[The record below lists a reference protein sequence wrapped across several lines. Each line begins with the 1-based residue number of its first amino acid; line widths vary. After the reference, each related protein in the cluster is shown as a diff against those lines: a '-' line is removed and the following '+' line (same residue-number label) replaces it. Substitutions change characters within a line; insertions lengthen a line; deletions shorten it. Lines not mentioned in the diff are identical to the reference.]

1 LKPLKKLKIQGGH
14 SLRGEIHI
22 SGSKNAALSI
32 IAASIMTEERIV
44 LENIPHLEDVTTMIR
59 LIVGM
64 GVSVT
69 LADDNKL
76 MLDSSKIRNYLAPYD
91 LVKTM
96 RASILVL
103 GPLIARFGE
112 ASVSLPGGCAIGA
125 RPVNLHLDGLK
136 AMGADVEINEGYIC
150 AKAKKLKG
158 AHFSFSPVSVTGTAN
173 LMMAGVLAEGQTI
186 LENAATEPEVINLG
200 EFLLKMGAKIKGLG
214 TRKIIIDGVNKLCSA
229 EHKIIPDRIET
240 GTFLVAAAI
249 TKGSVL
255 LKKTQPEHLK
265 SVLDLLSQTGA
276 VIFFEEDT
284 IELTM
289 SLTNIKPADFTTQPY
304 PGIPTDMQAQLMVL
318 NAIAPG
324 NSIVVETIFENRFMH
339 VLELQ
344 RMGADI
350 SLRGN
355 TAYITGVK
363 RLQSAPVMATDLRAS
378 AALVLAG
385 LVADGETH
393 IDRIYHIDRGYECIE
408 NKLSLLGA
416 KVARIET

>member
-1 LKPLKKLKIQGGH
+1 MKKLKIQGGY

-59 LIVGM
+59 LIAGM

-76 MLDSSKIRNYLAPYD
+76 ILDSSKIRNYLAPYD

-408 NKLSLLGA
+408 SKLSLLGA

>member
-1 LKPLKKLKIQGGH
+1 MKKLKIQGGH

-350 SLRGN
+350 SLSGN

-408 NKLSLLGA
+408 SKLSLLGA

>member
-1 LKPLKKLKIQGGH
+1 MKPLKKLKIQGGH

-214 TRKIIIDGVNKLCSA
+214 TRKIMIDGVNKLCST

-255 LKKTQPEHLK
+255 LKKTQPEHLQ
-265 SVLDLLSQTGA
+265 SVLDLLRQTGA

-289 SLTNIKPADFTTQPY
+289 NPTNIKPADFTTQPY

-318 NAIAPG
+318 NTIALG

-350 SLRGN
+350 SLSGN

-363 RLQSAPVMATDLRAS
+363 KLQSAPVMATDLRAS

-408 NKLSLLGA
+408 SKLSLLGA
-416 KVARIET
+416 KVDRIET

>member
-1 LKPLKKLKIQGGH
+1 MKKLKIQGGH

-59 LIVGM
+59 LIAGM

-76 MLDSSKIRNYLAPYD
+76 ILDSSKIRNFLAPYD

-136 AMGADVEINEGYIC
+136 AMGADIEINEGYIC

-173 LMMAGVLAEGQTI
+173 LMMAGVMAEGQTI

-214 TRKIIIDGVNKLCSA
+214 TRKIMIDGVNKLSST

-255 LKKTQPEHLK
+255 LKKTQPEHLQ
-265 SVLDLLSQTGA
+265 SVLDLLRQTGA

-289 SLTNIKPADFTTQPY
+289 NLTNIKPADFTTQPY

-350 SLRGN
+350 SLSGN

-363 RLQSAPVMATDLRAS
+363 KLQSAPVMATDLRAS

-408 NKLSLLGA
+408 RKLSLLGA

>member
-1 LKPLKKLKIQGGH
+1 MKKLKIQGGH

-59 LIVGM
+59 LIAGM

-76 MLDSSKIRNYLAPYD
+76 ILDSSKIRNFLAPYD

-173 LMMAGVLAEGQTI
+173 LMMAGVMAEGQTI

-214 TRKIIIDGVNKLCSA
+214 TRKIMIDGVNKLCSA

-255 LKKTQPEHLK
+255 LKKTQPEHLQ
-265 SVLDLLSQTGA
+265 SVLDLLRQTGA

-289 SLTNIKPADFTTQPY
+289 NPTNIKPADFTTQPY

-350 SLRGN
+350 SLSGN

-363 RLQSAPVMATDLRAS
+363 KLQSAPVMATDLRAS

-408 NKLSLLGA
+408 SKLSLLGA

>member
-1 LKPLKKLKIQGGH
+1 MKKLKIQGGH

-59 LIVGM
+59 LIAGM

-214 TRKIIIDGVNKLCSA
+214 TRKIMIDGVNKLCST

-255 LKKTQPEHLK
+255 LKKTQPEHLQ

-289 SLTNIKPADFTTQPY
+289 NLTNIKPADFTTQPY

-408 NKLSLLGA
+408 SKLSLLGA

>member
-1 LKPLKKLKIQGGH
+1 LKKLKIQGGH

-44 LENIPHLEDVTTMIR
+44 LENIPHLEDVTTMIK
-59 LIVGM
+59 LIAGM

-76 MLDSSKIRNYLAPYD
+76 ILDSSKIRNFLAPYD

-173 LMMAGVLAEGQTI
+173 LMMAGVMAEGQTI

-214 TRKIIIDGVNKLCSA
+214 TRKIMIDGVNKLCST

-255 LKKTQPEHLK
+255 LKKTQPEHLQ
-265 SVLDLLSQTGA
+265 SVLDLLRQTGA

-289 SLTNIKPADFTTQPY
+289 NLTNIKPADFTTQPY

-350 SLRGN
+350 SLSGN

-363 RLQSAPVMATDLRAS
+363 KLQSAPVMATDLRAS

-408 NKLSLLGA
+408 SKLSLLGA

>member
-1 LKPLKKLKIQGGH
+1 MKKLKIQGGH

-59 LIVGM
+59 LIAGM

-76 MLDSSKIRNYLAPYD
+76 ILDSSKIRNFLAPYD

-150 AKAKKLKG
+150 AKANKLKG

-200 EFLLKMGAKIKGLG
+200 EFLLKMGAKIRGLG
-214 TRKIIIDGVNKLCSA
+214 TRKIMIDGVNKLCST

-249 TKGSVL
+249 TKGRVL
-255 LKKTQPEHLK
+255 LKKTQPEHLQ

-289 SLTNIKPADFTTQPY
+289 DLTNIKPADFTTQPY

-350 SLRGN
+350 SLSGN

>member
-1 LKPLKKLKIQGGH
+1 MKKLKIQGGH

-59 LIVGM
+59 LIAGM

-76 MLDSSKIRNYLAPYD
+76 ILDSSKIRNFLAPYD

-385 LVADGETH
+385 LVADGETC

>member
-1 LKPLKKLKIQGGH
+1 MKKLKIQGGH

-59 LIVGM
+59 LIAGM

-76 MLDSSKIRNYLAPYD
+76 ILDSSKIRNFLAPYD

-214 TRKIIIDGVNKLCSA
+214 TRKITIDGVNKLSST

-255 LKKTQPEHLK
+255 LKKTQPEHLQ
-265 SVLDLLSQTGA
+265 SVLDLLRQTGA
-276 VIFFEEDT
+276 VIFYEEDT

-289 SLTNIKPADFTTQPY
+289 NLTNIKPADFTTQPY

-350 SLRGN
+350 SLSGN

-363 RLQSAPVMATDLRAS
+363 KLQSAPVMATDLRAS

-408 NKLSLLGA
+408 RKLSLLGA

>member
-1 LKPLKKLKIQGGH
+1 LKKLKIQGGH

-59 LIVGM
+59 LIAGM

-76 MLDSSKIRNYLAPYD
+76 ILDSSKIRNFLAPYD

-249 TKGSVL
+249 TKGRVL

-385 LVADGETH
+385 LVADGETC

-408 NKLSLLGA
+408 NKLTFLGA

>member
-1 LKPLKKLKIQGGH
+1 MKKLKIQGGH
-14 SLRGEIHI
+14 SLSGEIHI

-32 IAASIMTEERIV
+32 IAASIMTEERVI
-44 LENIPHLEDVTTMIR
+44 LENIPHLEDITTMVR
-59 LIVGM
+59 LIGGM
-64 GVSVT
+64 GVSIT

-76 MLDSSKIRNYLAPYD
+76 ILDSSKVRNFIAPYD

-136 AMGADVEINEGYIC
+136 AMGADIEINEGYIC

-158 AHFSFSPVSVTGTAN
+158 TNFSFNPVSVTGTAN
-173 LMMAGVLAEGQTI
+173 LMTAAVLAEGQSI
-186 LENAATEPEVINLG
+186 LENAAIEPEVISLG
-200 EFLLKMGAKIKGLG
+200 EFLIKMGANIKGLG
-214 TRKIIIDGVNKLCSA
+214 TRTIMIDGVNKLHSV
-229 EHKIIPDRIET
+229 EHSIIPDRIEA
-240 GTFLVAAAI
+240 GTFLIAAAI

-255 LKKTQPEHLK
+255 LKKTQPEHLQ

-276 VIFFEEDT
+276 VIFSEKNK
-284 IELTM
+284 IELNM
-289 SLTNIKPADFTTQPY
+289 KQTNLQPVDFTTQPY
-304 PGIPTDMQAQLMVL
+304 PGIPTDMQAQFMVL
-318 NAIAPG
+318 NCIANG

-344 RMGADI
+344 RMCADI
-350 SLRGN
+350 SLSGN

-385 LVADGETH
+385 LVADGETC

-408 NKLSLLGA
+408 NKLTLLGA

>member
-1 LKPLKKLKIQGGH
+1 MKKLKIQGGH

-59 LIVGM
+59 LIAGM

-76 MLDSSKIRNYLAPYD
+76 ILDSSKIRNFLAPYD

-255 LKKTQPEHLK
+255 LKKTQPEHLQ
-265 SVLDLLSQTGA
+265 SVLDLLRQTGA

-289 SLTNIKPADFTTQPY
+289 ILTNIKPADFTTQPY

-350 SLRGN
+350 SLSGN

-363 RLQSAPVMATDLRAS
+363 KLQSAPVMATDLRAS

>member
-1 LKPLKKLKIQGGH
+1 MKKLKIQGGH

-59 LIVGM
+59 LIAGM

-76 MLDSSKIRNYLAPYD
+76 ILDSSKIRNFLAPYD

-214 TRKIIIDGVNKLCSA
+214 TRKIMIDGVNKLSST

-240 GTFLVAAAI
+240 GTFLVAAAM

-255 LKKTQPEHLK
+255 LKKTQPEHLQ
-265 SVLDLLSQTGA
+265 SVLDLLRQTGA
-276 VIFFEEDT
+276 VIFYEEDA

-289 SLTNIKPADFTTQPY
+289 NLTNIKPADFTTQPY

-350 SLRGN
+350 SLSGN

-408 NKLSLLGA
+408 RKLSLLGA

>member
-1 LKPLKKLKIQGGH
+1 MKKLKIQGGH

-59 LIVGM
+59 LIAGM

-76 MLDSSKIRNYLAPYD
+76 ILDSSKIRNFLAPYD

-136 AMGADVEINEGYIC
+136 AMGADIEINEGYIC

-214 TRKIIIDGVNKLCSA
+214 TRKITIDGVNKLSST

-240 GTFLVAAAI
+240 GTFLVAAAM

-255 LKKTQPEHLK
+255 LKKTQPEHLQ
-265 SVLDLLSQTGA
+265 SVLDLLRQTGA
-276 VIFFEEDT
+276 VIFYEEDT

-289 SLTNIKPADFTTQPY
+289 NLTNIKPADFTTQPY

-350 SLRGN
+350 SLSGN

-408 NKLSLLGA
+408 RKLSLLGA

>member
-1 LKPLKKLKIQGGH
+1 MKKLKIQGGH

-59 LIVGM
+59 LIAGM

-76 MLDSSKIRNYLAPYD
+76 ILDSSKIRNFLAPYD

-173 LMMAGVLAEGQTI
+173 LMMAGVMAEGQTI

-214 TRKIIIDGVNKLCSA
+214 TRKIMIDGVNKLCSA

-255 LKKTQPEHLK
+255 LKKTQPEHLQ
-265 SVLDLLSQTGA
+265 SVLDLLRQTGA

-289 SLTNIKPADFTTQPY
+289 NLTNIKPADFTTQPY

-408 NKLSLLGA
+408 SKLSLLGA

>member
-1 LKPLKKLKIQGGH
+1 LKKLKIQGGH

-59 LIVGM
+59 LIAGM

-76 MLDSSKIRNYLAPYD
+76 ILDSSKIRNFLAPYD

-136 AMGADVEINEGYIC
+136 AMGADIEINEGYIC

-186 LENAATEPEVINLG
+186 LENAAIEPEVINLG

-214 TRKIIIDGVNKLCSA
+214 TRKIMIDGVNKLSST

-255 LKKTQPEHLK
+255 LKKTQPEHLQ
-265 SVLDLLSQTGA
+265 SVLDLLRQTGA

-289 SLTNIKPADFTTQPY
+289 NLTNIKPADFTTQPY

-350 SLRGN
+350 SLSGN

-408 NKLSLLGA
+408 RKLSLLGA

>member
-1 LKPLKKLKIQGGH
+1 MKKLKIQGGH

-59 LIVGM
+59 LIAGM

-76 MLDSSKIRNYLAPYD
+76 ILDSSKIRNFLAPYD

-173 LMMAGVLAEGQTI
+173 LMMAGVMAEGQTI

-255 LKKTQPEHLK
+255 LKKTQPEHLQ
-265 SVLDLLSQTGA
+265 SVLDLLRQTGA

-289 SLTNIKPADFTTQPY
+289 NLTNIKPADFTTQPY

-318 NAIAPG
+318 NTIAAG

-350 SLRGN
+350 SLSGN

-363 RLQSAPVMATDLRAS
+363 KLQSAPVMATDLRAS

-408 NKLSLLGA
+408 SKLSLLGA

>member
-1 LKPLKKLKIQGGH
+1 MKKLKIQGGH
-14 SLRGEIHI
+14 ALRGEIHI

-59 LIVGM
+59 LIAGM

-76 MLDSSKIRNYLAPYD
+76 ILDSSKIRNFLAPYD

-214 TRKIIIDGVNKLCSA
+214 TRKIMIDGVNKLSST

-240 GTFLVAAAI
+240 GTFLVAAAM

-255 LKKTQPEHLK
+255 LKKTQPEHLQ
-265 SVLDLLSQTGA
+265 SVLDLLRQTGA
-276 VIFFEEDT
+276 VIFYEEDT

-289 SLTNIKPADFTTQPY
+289 NLTNIKPADFTTQPY

-350 SLRGN
+350 SLSGN

-363 RLQSAPVMATDLRAS
+363 KLQSAPVMATDLRAS

-408 NKLSLLGA
+408 RKLSLLGA

>member
-1 LKPLKKLKIQGGH
+1 MKSLKKLKIQGGH
-14 SLRGEIHI
+14 SLSGEINI

-32 IAASIMTEERIV
+32 IAASIMTEERV
-44 LENIPHLEDVTTMIR
+44 FLENIPHLEDITTMIR
-59 LIVGM
+59 LIAGM
-64 GVSVT
+64 GVSIT
-69 LADDNKL
+69 LADDNTL
-76 MLDSSKIRNYLAPYD
+76 ILDSSRVGNFQAPYD

-136 AMGADVEINEGYIC
+136 AMGADIEINEGYIC
-150 AKAKKLKG
+150 ARAKKLKG
-158 AHFSFSPVSVTGTAN
+158 AHFSFKPVSVTGTAN
-173 LMMAGVLAEGQTI
+173 IMTAAVLAEGQSI
-186 LENAATEPEVINLG
+186 LENAAIEPEVISLG
-200 EFLLKMGAKIKGLG
+200 EFLIKMGANIKGLG
-214 TRKIIIDGVNKLCSA
+214 TRKIIIDGVNKLHSV
-229 EHKIIPDRIET
+229 EHTIIPDRIEA

-249 TKGSVL
+249 TKGNVL
-255 LKKTQPEHLK
+255 LKKTQPEHLQ
-265 SVLDLLSQTGA
+265 SVLDLLSKTGA
-276 VIFFEEDT
+276 LIIVEENK
-284 IELTM
+284 IELNM
-289 SLTNIKPADFTTQPY
+289 KQKNIKPVDFTTQPY
-304 PGIPTDMQAQLMVL
+304 PGIPTDIQAQFMVL
-318 NAIAPG
+318 NTIARG

-350 SLRGN
+350 SLSGN

-363 RLQSAPVMATDLRAS
+363 KLQSAPVMATDLRAS

>member
-1 LKPLKKLKIQGGH
+1 MKKLKIQGGH

-44 LENIPHLEDVTTMIR
+44 LENIPHLEDVTTMIK
-59 LIVGM
+59 LIAGM

-76 MLDSSKIRNYLAPYD
+76 ILDSSKIRNFLAPYD

-173 LMMAGVLAEGQTI
+173 LMMAGVMAEGQTI

-214 TRKIIIDGVNKLCSA
+214 TRKIMIDGVNKLCSA

-255 LKKTQPEHLK
+255 LKKTQPEHLQ
-265 SVLDLLSQTGA
+265 SVLDLLRQTGA

-289 SLTNIKPADFTTQPY
+289 NLTNIKPADFTTQPY

-350 SLRGN
+350 SLSGN

-363 RLQSAPVMATDLRAS
+363 KLQSAPVMATDLRAS

-408 NKLSLLGA
+408 SKLSLLGA

>member
-1 LKPLKKLKIQGGH
+1 MKKLKIQGGH

-59 LIVGM
+59 LIAGM

-249 TKGSVL
+249 TKGRVL

-350 SLRGN
+350 SLSGN

>member
-1 LKPLKKLKIQGGH
+1 MKKLKIQGGH

-59 LIVGM
+59 LIAGM

-76 MLDSSKIRNYLAPYD
+76 ILDSSKIRNFLAPYD

-136 AMGADVEINEGYIC
+136 AMGADIEINEGYIC

-173 LMMAGVLAEGQTI
+173 LMMAGVMAEGQTI

-214 TRKIIIDGVNKLCSA
+214 TRKIMIDGVNKLCSA

-255 LKKTQPEHLK
+255 LKKTQPEHLQ
-265 SVLDLLSQTGA
+265 SVLDLLGQTGA
-276 VIFFEEDT
+276 VIFYEEDT

-289 SLTNIKPADFTTQPY
+289 NLTNIKPADFTTQPY

-350 SLRGN
+350 SLSGN

-363 RLQSAPVMATDLRAS
+363 KLQSAPVMATDLRAS

-408 NKLSLLGA
+408 RKLSLLGA

>member
-1 LKPLKKLKIQGGH
+1 MKKLKIQGGH

-59 LIVGM
+59 LIAGM

-76 MLDSSKIRNYLAPYD
+76 ILDSSKIRNFLAPYD

-173 LMMAGVLAEGQTI
+173 LMMAGVMAEGQTI

-214 TRKIIIDGVNKLCSA
+214 TRKIMIDGVNKLSST

-255 LKKTQPEHLK
+255 LKKTQPEHLQ
-265 SVLDLLSQTGA
+265 SVLDLLRQTGA

-289 SLTNIKPADFTTQPY
+289 NLTNIKPADFTTQPY

-350 SLRGN
+350 SLSGN

-408 NKLSLLGA
+408 SKLSLLGA

>member
-1 LKPLKKLKIQGGH
+1 MKKLKIQGGH
-14 SLRGEIHI
+14 SLSGEIAI

-44 LENIPHLEDVTTMIR
+44 LKNIPHLEDITTMIR
-59 LIVGM
+59 LIAGM
-64 GVSVT
+64 GVSIT
-69 LADDNKL
+69 LAEDNKL
-76 MLDSSKIRNYLAPYD
+76 ILDSSKIRNFLAPYD

-112 ASVSLPGGCAIGA
+112 ATVSLPGGCAIGA

-136 AMGADVEINEGYIC
+136 AMGAEIEINKGYIC

-158 AHFSFSPVSVTGTAN
+158 THFSFNLVSVTGTAN
-173 LMMAGVLAEGQTI
+173 LMMAAVLAEGQSI
-186 LENAATEPEVINLG
+186 LENVAIEPEVISLG
-200 EFLLKMGAKIKGLG
+200 ELLLQMGAKIKGLG
-214 TRKIIIDGVNKLCSA
+214 TRKITIDGVNKLYSA
-229 EHKIIPDRIET
+229 EHTIIPDRIET

-249 TKGSVL
+249 TKSSVL
-255 LKKTQPEHLK
+255 LKKAQPEHLQ

-276 VIFFEEDT
+276 LISFEEDK
-284 IELTM
+284 IELNM
-289 SLTNIKPADFTTQPY
+289 KEKNIIPVDFTTQPY
-304 PGIPTDMQAQLMVL
+304 PGIPTDMQAQFMVL
-318 NAIAPG
+318 NAIATG
-324 NSIVVETIFENRFMH
+324 NSIVIEKIFENRFMH

-350 SLRGN
+350 SLSGN

-363 RLQSAPVMATDLRAS
+363 KLQSAPVMATDLRAS

>member
-1 LKPLKKLKIQGGH
+1 MKKLTIQGGR
-14 SLRGEIHI
+14 SLSGEVHI

-32 IAASIMTEERIV
+32 IAASIMTEERV
-44 LENIPHLEDVTTMIR
+44 FLENIPHLEDITTMIR
-59 LIVGM
+59 LIAGM
-64 GVSVT
+64 GVSIT

-76 MLDSSKIRNYLAPYD
+76 ILDSSRVGNFLAPYD

-136 AMGADVEINEGYIC
+136 AMGADIEINEGYIC
-150 AKAKKLKG
+150 ARAKKLKG
-158 AHFSFSPVSVTGTAN
+158 AHFSFNPISVTGTAN
-173 LMMAGVLAEGQTI
+173 IMTAAVLAEGQSI
-186 LENAATEPEVINLG
+186 LENAAIEPEVISLG
-200 EFLLKMGAKIKGLG
+200 EFLIKMGAKIKGLG
-214 TRKIIIDGVNKLCSA
+214 TRKIIIDGVNKLHSV
-229 EHKIIPDRIET
+229 EHTIIPDRIEA

-249 TKGSVL
+249 TKGNVL
-255 LKKTQPEHLK
+255 LKKTQPEHLQ
-265 SVLDLLSQTGA
+265 SVLDLLNQTGA
-276 VIFFEEDT
+276 LIVVEENK
-284 IELTM
+284 IELNM
-289 SLTNIKPADFTTQPY
+289 KQKNIKPVDFTTQPY
-304 PGIPTDMQAQLMVL
+304 PGIPTDIQAQFMVL
-318 NAIAPG
+318 NTIARG

-350 SLRGN
+350 SLSGN

-385 LVADGETH
+385 LVADGETC

-408 NKLSLLGA
+408 EKLTLLGA
-416 KVARIET
+416 KVTRIGT

>member
-1 LKPLKKLKIQGGH
+1 MKKLKIQGGH

-44 LENIPHLEDVTTMIR
+44 LENIPHLEDVTTMIK
-59 LIVGM
+59 LIAGM

-76 MLDSSKIRNYLAPYD
+76 ILDSSKIRNFLAPYD
-91 LVKTM
+91 LINTM

-173 LMMAGVLAEGQTI
+173 LMMAGVMAEGQTI

-214 TRKIIIDGVNKLCSA
+214 TRKIMIDGVNKLCSA

-255 LKKTQPEHLK
+255 LKKTQPEHLQ
-265 SVLDLLSQTGA
+265 SVLDLLRQTGA

-289 SLTNIKPADFTTQPY
+289 NLTNIKPADFTTQPY

-350 SLRGN
+350 SLSGN

-363 RLQSAPVMATDLRAS
+363 KLQSAPVMATDLRAS

-408 NKLSLLGA
+408 SKLSLLGA

>member
-1 LKPLKKLKIQGGH
+1 LKKLIIQGGR
-14 SLRGEIHI
+14 SLSGEVHI

-32 IAASIMTEERIV
+32 IAASIMTEERV
-44 LENIPHLEDVTTMIR
+44 FLENIPHLEDITTMIR
-59 LIVGM
+59 LIAGM
-64 GVSVT
+64 GVSIT

-76 MLDSSKIRNYLAPYD
+76 ILDSSKIGNFLAPYD

-112 ASVSLPGGCAIGA
+112 ASVSLPGGCAIGV

-136 AMGADVEINEGYIC
+136 AMGADIEINEGYIC
-150 AKAKKLKG
+150 ARAKKLKG
-158 AHFSFSPVSVTGTAN
+158 THFSFNPVSVTGTAN
-173 LMMAGVLAEGQTI
+173 IMTAAVLAEGQSI
-186 LENAATEPEVINLG
+186 LENAATEPEVISLG
-200 EFLLKMGAKIKGLG
+200 EFLIKMGAKIKGLG
-214 TRKIIIDGVNKLCSA
+214 TKKIIIDGVNKLHSV
-229 EHKIIPDRIET
+229 EHTIIPDRIEA

-249 TKGSVL
+249 TKGNVL
-255 LKKTQPEHLK
+255 LKKTQPEHLQ

-276 VIFFEEDT
+276 LIVVEENK
-284 IELTM
+284 IELNM
-289 SLTNIKPADFTTQPY
+289 KRKNIKPVDFTTQPY
-304 PGIPTDMQAQLMVL
+304 PGIPTDIQAQFMVL
-318 NAIAPG
+318 NTIARG

-350 SLRGN
+350 SLSGN

-363 RLQSAPVMATDLRAS
+363 KLQSAPVMATDLRAS

-385 LVADGETH
+385 LVADGETR

-408 NKLSLLGA
+408 DKLTLLGA
-416 KVARIET
+416 KVTRIGT

>member
-1 LKPLKKLKIQGGH
+1 MKKLKIQGGH

-59 LIVGM
+59 LIAGM

-76 MLDSSKIRNYLAPYD
+76 ILDSSKIRNFLAPYD

-214 TRKIIIDGVNKLCSA
+214 TRKIMIDGVNKLSST

-255 LKKTQPEHLK
+255 LKKTQPEHLQ
-265 SVLDLLSQTGA
+265 SVLDLLRQTGA
-276 VIFFEEDT
+276 VIFYEEDT

-289 SLTNIKPADFTTQPY
+289 NLTNIKPADFTTQPY

-350 SLRGN
+350 SLSGN

-408 NKLSLLGA
+408 RKLSLLGA

>member
-1 LKPLKKLKIQGGH
+1 MKKLKIQGGS
-14 SLRGEIHI
+14 SLSGEICI
-22 SGSKNAALSI
+22 SGSKNAALSM
-32 IAASIMTEERIV
+32 IAASIMTEERVI
-44 LENIPHLEDVTTMIR
+44 LDNIPHLEDITTMIR
-59 LIVGM
+59 LIAGM
-64 GVSVT
+64 GVSIT
-69 LADDNKL
+69 LVDENKL
-76 MLDSSKIRNYLAPYD
+76 ILDSSKIKNFIAPYD

-125 RPVNLHLDGLK
+125 RPVNLHLEGLR
-136 AMGADVEINEGYIC
+136 AMGANIEINEGYIC

-158 AHFSFSPVSVTGTAN
+158 TYFSFNPVSVTGTAN
-173 LMMAGVLAEGQTI
+173 LMTAAVLADGQSI
-186 LENAATEPEVINLG
+186 LENAAIEPEVISLG
-200 EFLLKMGAKIKGLG
+200 EFLIKMGAKIRGLG
-214 TRKIIIDGVNKLCSA
+214 TKKIIIDGVNKLHSV
-229 EHKIIPDRIET
+229 EHIIIPDRIEA

-255 LKKTQPEHLK
+255 LKKTQPEHLQ

-276 VIFFEEDT
+276 LIVAEDNR
-284 IELTM
+284 IELNM
-289 SLTNIKPADFTTQPY
+289 KQKNFKPIDFTTQPY
-304 PGIPTDMQAQLMVL
+304 PGIPTDMQAQFMVL
-318 NAIAPG
+318 NTIARG

-350 SLRGN
+350 SLSGN

-378 AALVLAG
+378 AALVLAA
-385 LVADGETH
+385 LVADGETR

-408 NKLSLLGA
+408 DKLTLLGA
-416 KVARIET
+416 KVTRIGT

>member
-1 LKPLKKLKIQGGH
+1 
-14 SLRGEIHI
+14 
-22 SGSKNAALSI
+22 
-32 IAASIMTEERIV
+32 MTEERVV
-44 LENIPHLEDVTTMIR
+44 LENIPHLEDITTMVR
-59 LIVGM
+59 LIAGM
-64 GVSVT
+64 GVSIT
-69 LADDNKL
+69 LVDDNKL
-76 MLDSSKIRNYLAPYD
+76 VLDSSKIRNFMAPYD

-112 ASVSLPGGCAIGA
+112 ATVSLPGGCAIGA

-136 AMGADVEINEGYIC
+136 AMGAEIEINEGYIC

-158 AHFSFSPVSVTGTAN
+158 THFSFNPVSVTGTAN
-173 LMMAGVLAEGQTI
+173 LMMAAVLAEGQSI
-186 LENAATEPEVINLG
+186 LENVAIEPEVISLG
-200 EFLLKMGAKIKGLG
+200 ELLLKMGAKIKGLG
-214 TRKIIIDGVNKLCSA
+214 TRKIIIDGVNKLYGA
-229 EHKIIPDRIET
+229 EQTIIPDRIEA
-240 GTFLVAAAI
+240 GTFLVAATI
-249 TKGSVL
+249 TKSTL
-255 LKKTQPEHLK
+255 ILKKTQPKHLQ

-276 VIFFEEDT
+276 LISFEEDK
-284 IELTM
+284 IELNM
-289 SLTNIKPADFTTQPY
+289 KEKNIKPVDFTTQPY
-304 PGIPTDMQAQLMVL
+304 PGIPTDMQAQFMVL
-318 NAIAPG
+318 NAVASG
-324 NSIVVETIFENRFMH
+324 NSIVNETIFENRFMH

-350 SLRGN
+350 SLSGN

-416 KVARIET
+416 KVTRIET

>member
-1 LKPLKKLKIQGGH
+1 MKKLKIQGGH

-59 LIVGM
+59 LIAGM

-76 MLDSSKIRNYLAPYD
+76 ILDSSKIRNYLAPYD

-350 SLRGN
+350 SLSGN